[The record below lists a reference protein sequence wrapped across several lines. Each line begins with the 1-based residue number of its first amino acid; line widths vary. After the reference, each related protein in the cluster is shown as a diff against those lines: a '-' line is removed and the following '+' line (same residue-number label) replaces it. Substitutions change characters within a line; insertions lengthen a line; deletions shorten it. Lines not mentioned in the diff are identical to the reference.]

1 MSDSHAIPAWSPSFI
16 GIGAE
21 KAATTWL
28 WSKLDQHPEIEM
40 SQPKELNYFNENF
53 QRGSDWYEKHFR
65 NSTER
70 LQGEIS
76 VRYMD
81 DKHAADRILSC
92 FPDVRLLVM
101 LRNPFDRALSHLM
114 HDAQNFYG
122 GVADLQPSHFQ
133 TLAAKD
139 DKYVRRSCYAKGLH
153 RFLEVFPR
161 EQFGIFFY
169 DDVRER
175 PLELM
180 RQVFAFLQVNPA
192 WVPDELET
200 AVNKSQEYRSVA
212 LYRVASGI
220 SQAAQAFPVTRG
232 VMEWIHRNTRLRERA
247 FDLLMRDGG
256 RPELTAADVL
266 SADQLQRIAS
276 DLQLLQTQW
285 NINIPQGW
293 DVPEP
298 AFAYQTVAA
307 A

>member
-28 WSKLDQHPEIEM
+28 WTKLDQHPEIEM

-53 QRGSDWYEKHFR
+53 QRGPSWYEKHFR
-65 NSTER
+65 NSDGCR
-70 LQGEIS
+70 QGEIS

-81 DKHAADRILSC
+81 DERAADRMLNC
-92 FPDVRLLVM
+92 YPNVRLLVM
-101 LRNPFDRALSHLM
+101 LRNPFDRTVSHLM
-114 HDAQNFYG
+114 HDAQNCYG

-133 TLAAKD
+133 TLLAKD
-139 DKYVRRSCYAKGLH
+139 DKYIRRSCYAKALS

-161 EQFGIFFY
+161 EQFGVFFY

-175 PLELM
+175 PLDLM
-180 RQVFAFLQVNPA
+180 RQVFKFLQVDPSC
-192 WVPDELET
+192 VPEELET

-212 LYRVASGI
+212 LYRVASRI
-220 SQAAQAFPVTRG
+220 SQTAQTFPVTRG

-266 SADQLQRIAS
+266 SADQLHCIAE
-276 DLQLLQTQW
+276 DLQLLQTQS
-285 NINIPQGW
+285 NIH
-293 DVPEP
+293 VPEGWQMP
-298 AFAYQTVAA
+298 EPTYAAHGVA
-307 A
+307 